1 MLSPLP
7 MQLNPRSALAWVA
20 SNHESI
26 TSVVNAGSQESKL
39 DLCATVTTKVLPMLD
54 KGSEILKKQGKPDD
68 FEESLDQC
76 RKLLDY
82 CGCDAAQAVPTEA
95 ASSALGRLL
104 ACKTPIDA
112 DGARADLAS
121 LHELLANDALQSPSD
136 AELVLQRLQAHAK
149 TLKAASQ
156 DAVDLGDDDG
166 FAEPAALAKS
176 LAGQLQAQLRQTTW
190 RPFKLQD
197 EVNAA
202 HGSLIRS
209 VDRLYDEYGDDFKEL
224 RLRLPE
230 VVVVGAESVG
240 KSSLLERLAGLP
252 FFPRGES
259 VTTRI
264 CFRLRLHHLTTKE
277 LADAK
282 GRAAEP
288 CAVTIGGKEVLM
300 KFEGDSK
307 HTRSIEAVRAR
318 VQAENEQVKLAKE
331 GVVER
336 EIILNM
342 YMHMCMCMHMHSS
355 TLTHPYP

>member
-7 MQLNPRSALAWVA
+7 TQLNPRSALAWVA

-39 DLCATVTTKVLPMLD
+39 ELCATVTAKVLPMLD

-82 CGCDAAQAVPTEA
+82 CGCDAAQAGVPTED
-95 ASSALGRLL
+95 ASTALGRLL

-121 LHELLANDALQSPSD
+121 LHELLASDALQSPSD

-149 TLKAASQ
+149 TLRAASQ

-166 FAEPAALAKS
+166 YAEPAASAKS

-209 VDRLYDEYGDDFKEL
+209 VDRLYDEYGDDFKE
-224 RLRLPE
+224 R
-230 VVVVGAESVG
+230 
-240 KSSLLERLAGLP
+240 
-252 FFPRGES
+252 
-259 VTTRI
+259 
-264 CFRLRLHHLTTKE
+264 RLH
-277 LADAK
+277 
-282 GRAAEP
+282 P
-288 CAVTIGGKEVLM
+288 NPNPNPNPNPSPYPSPYPNPNEVL
-300 KFEGDSK
+300 
-307 HTRSIEAVRAR
+307 HA
-318 VQAENEQVKLAKE
+318 
-331 GVVER
+331 
-336 EIILNM
+336 
-342 YMHMCMCMHMHSS
+342 
-355 TLTHPYP
+355 TLTLTLTLAPTLTLSLKPAELDAAKLLHWTGRHKPWLPGGMYVEQP

>member
-7 MQLNPRSALAWVA
+7 TQLNPRSALAWVA

-166 FAEPAALAKS
+166 YAEPAALAKS

-282 GRAAEP
+282 VVAQGS
-288 CAVTIGGKEVLM
+288 AVTIGGKEVLM
-300 KFEGDSK
+300 KFEGDPK
-307 HTRSIEAVRAR
+307 HVRSIEAVRAR

-342 YMHMCMCMHMHSS
+342 CMHMHSS